1 MDAPYSGM
9 KKSLYISDEEA
20 VGVDTNAT
28 SGTANGIAWDN
39 TNYVLRYVIG
49 V

>member
-1 MDAPYSGM
+1 M

-28 SGTANGIAWDN
+28 SGTANGIAWNN
-39 TNYVLRYVIG
+39 TNYVLKYVIG